1 MAYFYHMN
9 EPVRGWEE
17 PYCQDMNISQSYS
30 NSSENPYYA
39 QEDYEME
46 DQLEL
51 LTRRIEELE
60 NREAYGVYTINEDEW
75 MPTH

>member
-1 MAYFYHMN
+1 
-9 EPVRGWEE
+9 
-17 PYCQDMNISQSYS
+17 MNISQSYS
-30 NSSENPYYA
+30 NSSENPY
-39 QEDYEME
+39 YEME

-75 MPTH
+75 SLL